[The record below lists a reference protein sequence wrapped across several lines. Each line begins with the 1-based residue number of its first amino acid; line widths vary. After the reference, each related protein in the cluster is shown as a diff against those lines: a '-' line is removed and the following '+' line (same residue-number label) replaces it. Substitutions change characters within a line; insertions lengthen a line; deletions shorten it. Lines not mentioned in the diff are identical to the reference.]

1 MPEIVETTVYRLDE
15 LSEGAKEKARVWYRQ
30 GAFDHDWFEFVF
42 DDFERVCEILGVR
55 LRTRA
60 VPLYGGGTRQ
70 KPCIFF
76 SGFWSQG
83 DGASYEGNYSHAKGA
98 ARNIR
103 DYAPKDGELHRIA
116 DALQAIQR
124 RNFYQLH
131 ATISHRGRYC
141 HEYSMAISVGRVSP
155 VYQDMTAEA
164 EDDVTEALRD
174 LARWLYRRLEREYEY
189 QTSDEV
195 VDETIVANDYTFTA
209 SGRRFG

>member
-1 MPEIVETTVYRLDE
+1 MPEIVETTVYRLGE
-15 LSEGAKEKARVWYRQ
+15 LSADAKDRARAWYRE
-30 GAFDHDWFEFVF
+30 GAFDHDRHEFIF

-70 KPCIFF
+70 KPCIYF

-83 DGASYEGNYSHAKGA
+83 DGACFEGSYSHARGA
-98 ARNIR
+98 PRKIR
-103 DYAPKDGELHRIA
+103 DHAPKDGELHRIA

-131 ATISHRGRYC
+131 AGVSHRGRYC
-141 HEYSMAISVGRVSP
+141 HEYCMVISVERDSP
-155 VYQDMTAEA
+155 IYQDMTADA
-164 EDDVTEALRD
+164 EDAVTEALRD
-174 LARWLYRRLEREYEY
+174 LARWFYRQLEREYEFLL
-189 QTSDEV
+189 SDEV
-195 VDETIVANDYTFTA
+195 VDEAIAANEYTFTS